1 MEKIT
6 KDNYKDR
13 HDHLSYSR
21 VSKFLSCEAAAAVG
35 YYEPSNVSQLV
46 GSYVDAHFS
55 NELEEFNQEHPE
67 IFNSRTGALKADFE
81 DAKRIIERIE
91 KDETFM
97 KLLSGEKQKIM
108 TGIIE
113 GVPFKIKM
121 DSYIENEMIVDLKV
135 MKDFKKVWSD
145 TFKRYVSFIQAYD
158 YDIEMAIFQ
167 EIVYQNTGKKLP
179 CVIAAITKE
188 KPSDVCAFKISQKAL
203 DEALLTVKKA
213 LPRIKKILDGEIA
226 PHRCEK
232 CSYCR
237 ETKKMR
243 ILDSE
248 LVGASGDELRELGYE
263 CNDPK
268 LTKEVQNENN

>member
-1 MEKIT
+1 MEKIESILT
-6 KDNYKDR
+6 
-13 HDHLSYSR
+13 
-21 VSKFLSCEAAAAVG
+21 
-35 YYEPSNVSQLV
+35 
-46 GSYVDAHFS
+46 
-55 NELEEFNQEHPE
+55 E
-67 IFNSRTGALKADFE
+67 IFNSRTGALKADFI
-81 DAKRIIERIE
+81 DAKRVIERIE
-91 KDETFM
+91 QDEVFL

-108 TGIIE
+108 TGNIC
-113 GVPFKIKM
+113 GVPFKIKI

-188 KPSDVCAFKISQKAL
+188 NPCDLCAFKISQKIL
-203 DEALLTVKKA
+203 DEALETVKKS
-213 LPRIKKILDGEIA
+213 LPRIKQILDGEIT

-237 ETKKMR
+237 GTKKMR